1 MTEKPEWV
9 KQIEAQPC
17 MCVPC
22 QECRGTGTVYW
33 MFDEY
38 CGPDHPCDDL
48 ANPEPCPNCENGI
61 IAMCERCADLEDYE
75 AGEME
80 ASLD

>member
-1 MTEKPEWV
+1 
-9 KQIEAQPC
+9 
-17 MCVPC
+17 
-22 QECRGTGTVYW
+22 

-80 ASLD
+80 ASHD